1 MLWSL
6 SIGIGW
12 TSTHPI
18 RWDQLSGLSWR
29 WNCTCLWI
37 KQDSSWG
44 NGWIASSV
52 KGMTL
57 NLKNEN
63 VGIVIFGSDTAIKE
77 GDIVKRIESIVD
89 VPVGQWKD
97 GSNVNI

>member
-1 MLWSL
+1 
-6 SIGIGW
+6 
-12 TSTHPI
+12 
-18 RWDQLSGLSWR
+18 
-29 WNCTCLWI
+29 
-37 KQDSSWG
+37 
-44 NGWIASSV
+44 V

-89 VPVGQWKD
+89 VPVGQ
-97 GSNVNI
+97 